1 MTRRKVDPA
10 LVHVAFAM
18 REQGASVA
26 DILHATGLSQGTYYA
41 YLHAHSDSVDRS
53 YATRPLGPMLTWP
66 GSKRDE
72 VDELLPHV
80 PRFRGRYVEPFLGGA
95 SMFFALK
102 PGRALLSDASP
113 ELVSFYGAVRDRY
126 HLFHG
131 ELAAMEAEYA
141 AADDDGKRALYGHAR
156 DVLNGAVAGGP
167 SVEAAFFVVNKTS
180 YSGLVRRNG
189 RGEYNVPWGRGK
201 TFHADDVT
209 AVHAR
214 ALANA
219 EIACC
224 DFEES
229 LMRCGPDDFVFLDPP
244 YDSEFADYG
253 TVFGE
258 DEHRRLANA
267 FHALPCPALMV
278 VGRTALT
285 MELYGADVV
294 GEYVRRYNVNVRGR
308 VSSTNVHLI
317 VGHLL

>member
-1 MTRRKVDPA
+1 MTRRRVDPA
-10 LVHVAFAM
+10 LVDVAFAM

-26 DILHATGLSQGTYYA
+26 DILAATGLSQGTYYA
-41 YLHAHSDSVDRS
+41 YLHAYSDSVDWS

-72 VDELLPHV
+72 VDELLPYM
-80 PRFRGRYVEPFLGGA
+80 PEYRGRYVEPFLGGA
-95 SMFFALK
+95 SMFFAVK
-102 PGRALLSDASP
+102 PESALLSDANA

-126 HLFHG
+126 HLLHG

-141 AADDDGKRALYGHAR
+141 AADDEGKRALYERAR

-167 SVEAAFFVVNKTS
+167 SVEAAFFAVNKTS

-189 RGEYNVPWGRGK
+189 RGEYNVPRGRGK
-201 TFHADDVT
+201 AFHADDVT

-214 ALANA
+214 ALRDA
-219 EIACC
+219 EIVCC

-229 LMRCGPDDFVFLDPP
+229 LMRCTADDFVFLDPP

-258 DEHRRLANA
+258 EEHRRLAEV
-267 FHALPCPALMV
+267 FHHLPCPALLV

-285 MELYGADVV
+285 LELYGNDIV
-294 GEYVRRYNVNVRGR
+294 GEYVRHYNVNVRGR

-317 VGHLL
+317 VGHRL